1 MLLFFSKYI
10 SLPLLL
16 LLENDTIGTNI
27 QWYMLLRP
35 VTISI
40 SRHKDG
46 VPRQQTFSFK
56 FGDGTVID
64 SDSVPRPTGPPTQ
77 QTPDKPGKYH
87 RISLIDTAY

>member
-1 MLLFFSKYI
+1 MLLSFSKYI
-10 SLPLLL
+10 ILTLLL
-16 LLENDTIGTNI
+16 LLENDTIGTNGI
-27 QWYMLLRP
+27 FMLLRP

-77 QTPDKPGKYH
+77 QTPDKPGKYR
-87 RISLIDTAY
+87 RIALIDTAY